1 MSIVHN
7 NSEKKNKVRVLIFG
21 MSNLLGGVETYMFN
35 YYNHLDLSKI
45 QVDFV
50 TMYPTMYFEKEVEAK
65 GAKVYHVTEVKKNP
79 QKFISE
85 VKTILS
91 DEQYD
96 IVHVNMLS
104 AANILPVTIA
114 KKMGVKKIFVHSH
127 NANTPN
133 GLLRKAMHQWNKR
146 KIVRLATDY
155 LACSKKAGTWLF
167 GEELAD
173 QIIIIPNGVEIEQY
187 KFDAQIRT
195 EVRKELGLAE
205 DQLVIGHVGAF
216 REQKNH
222 DFLIDIFATLHK
234 KNPDAVLVLV
244 GQGELQAKIQSK
256 VTQLHLENNIKF
268 LGVRQDSN
276 RIYQAMDI
284 FVLPSLFEGLP
295 VVGVEAQAAGLP
307 LIISDQVTREL
318 AITENC
324 QFLPIDDPEKW
335 AEAILATKIANRDI
349 SEDFSKN
356 GYDIN
361 IASKSLNN
369 LYCITK

>member
-1 MSIVHN
+1 MSKVHN
-7 NSEKKNKVRVLIFG
+7 NSEKTPKKRVLIFG
-21 MSNLLGGVETYMFN
+21 MSNLLGGVETYMLN
-35 YYNHLDLSKI
+35 YYNHLDHSKI

-85 VKTILS
+85 IKTILS
-91 DEQYD
+91 NGNYD

-114 KKMGVKKIFVHSH
+114 KNMGVKRIFVHSH

-133 GLLRKAMHQWNKR
+133 GLLRKVMHQWNKR

-155 LACSKKAGTWLF
+155 LACSRKAGTWLF
-167 GEELAD
+167 GEQLED
-173 QIIIIPNGVEIEQY
+173 QLVIIPNAVEIDQF
-187 KFDAQIRT
+187 KFDSNIRS
-195 EVRKELGLAE
+195 EVRKELKIDE
-205 DQLVIGHVGAF
+205 DQLVLGHVGAF

-222 DFLIDIFATLHK
+222 DFLIDIFAAIHK
-234 KNPDAVLVLV
+234 RNTKAVLILV
-244 GQGELQAKIQSK
+244 GQGELQEKIQNK
-256 VTQLHLENNIKF
+256 VKQLNLEDNIKF

-276 RIYQAMDI
+276 RLYQAMDI

-307 LIISDQVTREL
+307 LIVSDRVTTEL
-318 AITENC
+318 EITTNC
-324 QFLPIDDPEKW
+324 QFLTIDDPELW
-335 AEAILATKIANRDI
+335 ADAVLAIEPSDRDMT
-349 SEDFSKN
+349 EVFSKN
-356 GYDIN
+356 GYDIDV
-361 IASKSLNN
+361 ASRILND
-369 LYCITK
+369 LYCESK